1 MKEDLF
7 GGAHSGWGRNPGGIF
22 AALIDDHE
30 AD

>member
-7 GGAHSGWGRNPGGIF
+7 GGAAFRLGRNPGCIF
-22 AALIDDHE
+22 AALIDGHE